1 MDQPESRAAHDL
13 ATIRAAH
20 GRGMVATLIA
30 YAKLSGPG
38 WLQSAITLGGGSLA
52 SSLYLGVLGGTT
64 LLWLQPLA
72 IIFGAVM
79 LAAIA
84 QVALVTQRRPFELVT
99 RELNPVLGYGWA
111 LASLLASMVWAM
123 PQFALATGV
132 VQQNLLP
139 SVFGGDGVLGATF
152 GRVAVVAILLLVTIF
167 VTWSYG
173 KGTRG
178 IAVYERTLKLVVAAI
193 VICFVGVTVRLALTP
208 DGLHLGALLRGFVPD
223 PASLSRPSPEIAA
236 LMTGMAEDARRYWT
250 DLVVG
255 MQREVVISAAA
266 TAVGINMTFLMPC
279 TLLQRGW
286 TREFAGLARTDLAL
300 GMLVPFVLAT
310 SCIVVAAA
318 SRFHATPVPGLV
330 ATSTADTT
338 RADAKAL
345 GEFTR
350 LCDDRLRISLGAATF
365 DALGDAERAGR
376 REALP
381 VEERIVAAT
390 LVKRDAFDLAKALQP
405 LTGELFA
412 DLLFGLG
419 VLGMAMS
426 TATLLMLIC
435 GFVIAEMT
443 GLPANSR
450 KVRLWS
456 LLGATGALGPF
467 LWSGAS
473 PWLAVPTSMFGMTL
487 LPIAYWTFL
496 LLMNNRRVLGD
507 AMPRGRE
514 RMVWN
519 LLMLTATL
527 LATFASA
534 WSIWTQ
540 GGKVATGI
548 AVCFVAAA
556 IATGRVRRR

>member
-13 ATIRAAH
+13 ATIRAARE
-20 GRGMVATLIA
+20 RGTIATLLA
-30 YAKLSGPG
+30 YARLSGPG

-72 IIFGAVM
+72 ILFGAVM

-139 SVFGGDGVLGATF
+139 SVFGAEGVLGATL
-152 GRVAVVAILLLVTIF
+152 GRVAVVALLLLVTVF

-193 VICFVGVTVRLALTP
+193 VICFFGVTLRLALTP

-250 DLVVG
+250 ELVVG

-300 GMLVPFVLAT
+300 GSIHSEAIRLGQPAQAVET
-310 SCIVVAAA
+310 G
-318 SRFHATPVPGLV
+318 GL
-330 ATSTADTT
+330 
-338 RADAKAL
+338 
-345 GEFTR
+345 R
-350 LCDDRLRISLGAATF
+350 LSLLLESAEDRGDERGGAA
-365 DALGDAERAGR
+365 R
-376 REALP
+376 
-381 VEERIVAAT
+381 
-390 LVKRDAFDLAKALQP
+390 
-405 LTGELFA
+405 
-412 DLLFGLG
+412 GLG
-419 VLGMAMS
+419 LADPQFPGHGRKAARLSQKVGDLHRR
-426 TATLLMLIC
+426 LL
-435 GFVIAEMT
+435 
-443 GLPANSR
+443 
-450 KVRLWS
+450 
-456 LLGATGALGPF
+456 
-467 LWSGAS
+467 
-473 PWLAVPTSMFGMTL
+473 
-487 LPIAYWTFL
+487 
-496 LLMNNRRVLGD
+496 
-507 AMPRGRE
+507 
-514 RMVWN
+514 
-519 LLMLTATL
+519 
-527 LATFASA
+527 
-534 WSIWTQ
+534 
-540 GGKVATGI
+540 
-548 AVCFVAAA
+548 
-556 IATGRVRRR
+556 